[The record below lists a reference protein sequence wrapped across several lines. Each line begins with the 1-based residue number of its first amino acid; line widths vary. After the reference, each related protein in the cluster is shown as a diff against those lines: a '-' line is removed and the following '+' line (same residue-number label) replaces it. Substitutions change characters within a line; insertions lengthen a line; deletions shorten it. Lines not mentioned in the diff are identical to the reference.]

1 MRKLIVNEPQTEGR
15 RGVTSSSSTLE
26 DVRVGVRLKI
36 SALWIAMLFL
46 FAPSG
51 RPAVAAQERVHDPEG
66 PSSIATCI
74 PRIEDHRQFE
84 SP

>member
-46 FAPSG
+46 FAYGDIFGFFNPD
-51 RPAVAAQERVHDPEG
+51 AQGCSSSSCTHKERCPR
-66 PSSIATCI
+66 IATV
-74 PRIEDHRQFE
+74 R
-84 SP
+84 